1 MDNAPG
7 RESALSPWS
16 CTMIRL
22 ADSGDEPPLRV
33 MALHALLYCERLFY
47 LEEVEEIRVAD
58 ANVYAG
64 RRLHL
69 ERVSLDDETPELR
82 SFEVASEAWGLV
94 GKVDAVRKRDG
105 AWIAYE
111 HKRGRCRRGD
121 DNEPLAWP
129 SDRIQA
135 VAYAVL
141 VEEQL
146 GEPVRQARV
155 RYHADNVTVLL
166 EIDDAA
172 RDDLRTA
179 IARARALR
187 QSTERPPLTDNE
199 RLCPK
204 CSLNVVCLPEEE
216 RLAAPDDNA
225 TSDAAEAPR
234 LFPSNRERHTLH
246 ITANKARIGRS
257 GESLLVETEEG
268 KQKIAIEQCDSILIH
283 GYGQLTTQALHLCAY
298 RGVAVDWL
306 SYGGRFVAGISASPG
321 RVQQRIRQYRALT
334 DDSVRLDLS
343 RRTVHA
349 KVESQLRYLLRASRG
364 DSECR
369 ESIKEPIS
377 RIREVMSKVDH
388 IGSVDSL
395 RGLEGM
401 AAKSYFAAVPRLL
414 SSRVDPRMAP
424 NGRSKHPPEDRFNA
438 LLSFG
443 YGMLFALVHRT
454 LLGVGLE
461 PAFGFFH
468 LPRSSAPP
476 LVLDLVELFR
486 VPLVDMPVIGSV
498 NRNRWDPDEDF
509 TIAGRQVWLSEDGRK
524 KAIGLFE
531 ERLNETYRHPFTGQS
546 MTYARITELEARLL
560 EKEWTG
566 APGLYAR
573 MRMR

>member
-1 MDNAPG
+1 
-7 RESALSPWS
+7 
-16 CTMIRL
+16 MIRP
-22 ADSGDEPPLRV
+22 ADAGDQPPLRV

-82 SFEVASEAWGLV
+82 SFEVASNDWGLV

-111 HKRGRCRRGD
+111 HKKGRCRRGEN
-121 DNEPLAWP
+121 NEPLPWS

-146 GEPVRQARV
+146 GEPVRQARI
-155 RYHADNVTVLL
+155 RYHADNVTAMVDV
-166 EIDDAA
+166 DDAA
-172 RDDLRTA
+172 RDDLRA
-179 IARARALR
+179 AVARARELR
-187 QSTERPPLTDNE
+187 KSTDRPPVTENE

-216 RLAAPDDNA
+216 RLAAGP
-225 TSDAAEAPR
+225 AAQSPPR
-234 LFPSNRERHTLH
+234 LYPSARERHTLH
-246 ITANKARIGRS
+246 VTSAKARIGRS
-257 GESLLVETEEG
+257 GESLVVDSEDG
-268 KQKIAIEQCDSILIH
+268 KQKIAVEQLDSILIH
-283 GYGQLTTQALHLCAY
+283 GYAQLSTQALHLCAY

-306 SYGGRFVAGISASPG
+306 SFGGRFVAGVSASPG
-321 RVQQRIRQYRALT
+321 RVQQRIRQYQALT
-334 DDSVRLDLS
+334 NETLCLELA

-349 KVESQLRYLLRASRG
+349 KVETQLRYALRATRG
-364 DSECR
+364 QPALR
-369 ESIKEPIS
+369 AAAQEPID
-377 RIREVMSKVDH
+377 RLRAALAKVGDAA
-388 IGSVDSL
+388 SFDSL
-395 RGLEGM
+395 RGLEGLG
-401 AAKSYFAAVPRLL
+401 AKAYFAVLPRLL
-414 SSRVDPRMAP
+414 SDRTDAQLIP

-461 PAFGFFH
+461 SALGFFH
-468 LPRSSAPP
+468 QPRSAAPP
-476 LVLDLVELFR
+476 LVLDLVEIFR
-486 VPLVDMPVIGSV
+486 VPLVDMPTVGSV
-498 NRNRWDPDEDF
+498 NRNRWNPADDF
-509 TIAGRQVWLSEDGRK
+509 TAAGKQVWLSDSGRK

-531 ERLNETYRHPFTGQS
+531 ERLNEMYRHPFTGQS
-546 MTYARITELEARLL
+546 MTYARIVELEARLL

>member
-1 MDNAPG
+1 MFRPG
-7 RESALSPWS
+7 EPS
-16 CTMIRL
+16 
-22 ADSGDEPPLRV
+22 DEPPLRV

-69 ERVSLDDETPELR
+69 ERVSLEDETPELR
-82 SFEVASEAWGLV
+82 SFDVSSDAWGLV

-105 AWIAYE
+105 AWVAYE
-111 HKRGRCRRGD
+111 HKKGRCRRGD
-121 DNEPLAWP
+121 ENEPLAWP

-141 VEEQL
+141 VEDQL
-146 GEPVRQARV
+146 GEPVRQARL

-166 EIDDAA
+166 DIDDIA
-172 RDDLRTA
+172 RDDLRGA
-179 IARARALR
+179 IARARVLR
-187 QSTERPPLTDNE
+187 ESSQRPPVTENE

-204 CSLNVVCLPEEE
+204 CSLAVVCLPEEE
-216 RLAAPDDNA
+216 RLAEADA
-225 TSDAAEAPR
+225 TPVEPPR
-234 LFPSNRERHTLH
+234 LYPSNRERHTLH
-246 ITANKARIGRS
+246 VVASKARIGRS
-257 GESLLVETEEG
+257 GESLSIETEDG
-268 KQKIAIEQCDSILIH
+268 RQKIAIEQIDSILIH

-298 RGVAVDWL
+298 RGVSVDWL
-306 SYGGRFVAGISASPG
+306 TGGGRFIAGVSASPG

-334 DDSVRLDLS
+334 DEAVRLNLA

-364 DSECR
+364 NAPTR
-369 ESIKEPIS
+369 QAVQEPVD
-377 RIREVMSKVDH
+377 RIREVMSKLDQAENA
-388 IGSVDSL
+388 DSL

-401 AAKSYFAAVPRLL
+401 AAKSYFAALPRVL
-414 SSRVDPRMAP
+414 SPRVDPQLIP
-424 NGRSKHPPEDRFNA
+424 NGRSKHPPRDRFNA

-443 YGMLFALVHRT
+443 YGMLFALLHRT

-461 PAFGFFH
+461 PALGFFH
-468 LPRSSAPP
+468 QPRSSAPP

-486 VPLVDMPVIGSV
+486 VPLVDMPVVGSV
-498 NRNRWDPDEDF
+498 NRNQWSSDEDF
-509 TIAGRQVWLSEDGRK
+509 TIAGRQVWLSDDGRK

-531 ERLNETYRHPFTGQS
+531 ERLNESYRHPFTGQS
-546 MTYARITELEARLL
+546 MTYARIVELEARLL
-560 EKEWTG
+560 EKEWSG

-573 MRMR
+573 LRIR

>member
-1 MDNAPG
+1 
-7 RESALSPWS
+7 
-16 CTMIRL
+16 MIRP

-82 SFEVASEAWGLV
+82 SFEVSSETWGLV

-105 AWIAYE
+105 VWVAYE
-111 HKRGRCRRGD
+111 HKKGRCRRGD
-121 DNEPLAWP
+121 EDEPLAWP

-146 GEPVRQARV
+146 GDTVRQARI
-155 RYHADNVTVLL
+155 RYHADNVTVLVD
-166 EIDDAA
+166 IDEAA
-172 RDDLRTA
+172 RQDLRDA
-179 IARARALR
+179 IDRARVLSK
-187 QSTERPPLTDNE
+187 STERPPVTENE

-204 CSLNVVCLPEEE
+204 CSLAVVCLPEEE
-216 RLAAPDDNA
+216 RLAEIDVA
-225 TSDAAEAPR
+225 TAEPPR

-246 ITANKARIGRS
+246 VAATKARIGRS
-257 GESLLVETEEG
+257 GESLLIETEDG
-268 KQKIAIEQCDSILIH
+268 RQKIAIEQVDSILIH

-306 SYGGRFVAGISASPG
+306 TFGGRFVAGVSASPG

-334 DDSVRLDLS
+334 DDIVRLNLAQ
-343 RRTVHA
+343 RTVHA

-364 DSECR
+364 DSAYR
-369 ESIKEPIS
+369 QSVQEPIN
-377 RIREVMSKVDH
+377 RIREVLPKLDQV
-388 IGSVDSL
+388 GSADSL

-401 AAKSYFAAVPRLL
+401 AAKAYFAALPRLL
-414 SSRVDPRMAP
+414 SSRVDALLVPS
-424 NGRSKHPPEDRFNA
+424 GRSKHPPEDRFNA

-454 LLGVGLE
+454 LLGIGLE

-468 LPRSSAPP
+468 QPRSSAPP

-486 VPLVDMPVIGSV
+486 VPLVDMPVVGSV
-498 NRNRWDPDEDF
+498 NRNRWSPDNDF
-509 TIAGRQVWLSEDGRK
+509 TIAGRQVWLSDDGRK
-524 KAIGLFE
+524 KAIALFE
-531 ERLNETYRHPFTGQS
+531 ERLNEAYRHPFTGQS
-546 MTYARITELEARLL
+546 MSYARIVELEARLL

-573 MRMR
+573 LRMR

>member
-1 MDNAPG
+1 
-7 RESALSPWS
+7 
-16 CTMIRL
+16 MIRSSL
-22 ADSGDEPPLRV
+22 PGDEPPLRV

-69 ERVSLDDETPELR
+69 ERLPLDDETPEYR
-82 SFEVASEAWGLV
+82 SLEVSSDTWGLV

-111 HKRGRCRRGD
+111 HKKGRCRRGEND
-121 DNEPLAWP
+121 EPLAWP
-129 SDRIQA
+129 SDRIQV

-155 RYHADNVTVLL
+155 RYHADNVTAFVDV
-166 EIDDAA
+166 DDAA
-172 RDDLRTA
+172 REDLRNT
-179 IARARALR
+179 IARARELR
-187 QSTERPPLTDNE
+187 NSTERPPVTENE
-199 RLCPK
+199 RLCAK
-204 CSLNVVCLPEEE
+204 CSLVVVCLPEEE
-216 RLAAPDDNA
+216 RLLAGNGE
-225 TSDAAEAPR
+225 DAVPPR

-246 ITANKARIGRS
+246 ITSPKARVGRS
-257 GESLLVETEEG
+257 NESLLVESEEG
-268 KQKIAIEQCDSILIH
+268 KQRIPIEQIDSILLH
-283 GYGQLTTQALHLCAY
+283 GYGQVSTQALHLCSY
-298 RGVAVDWL
+298 RGVGVTWL
-306 SYGGRFVAGISASPG
+306 TFGGRFVAGTSASPG
-321 RVQQRIRQYRALT
+321 RVQQRIRQYHAL
-334 DDSVRLDLS
+334 SSEALCLELA

-364 DSECR
+364 DSANRQAVQESLDRMR
-369 ESIKEPIS
+369 EALRKLDQVTSL
-377 RIREVMSKVDH
+377 
-388 IGSVDSL
+388 DSL
-395 RGLEGM
+395 RGLEGI
-401 AAKSYFAAVPRLL
+401 AAKSYFAALPSLL
-414 SSRVDPRMAP
+414 SSRCDPLMIP

-461 PAFGFFH
+461 PSLGFYH
-468 LPRSSAPP
+468 QPRSAAPP
-476 LVLDLVELFR
+476 LVLDLVEIFR
-486 VPLVDMPVIGSV
+486 VPLVDIPTVGSV
-498 NRNRWDPDEDF
+498 NRSQWETETDF
-509 TIAGRQVWLSEDGRK
+509 TLAADHIWLSDDGRK

-531 ERLNETYRHPFTGQS
+531 ERLNEMYKHPFTGQS
-546 MTYARITELEARLL
+546 LAYARIVELEARLL

-573 MRMR
+573 MRLR

>member
-1 MDNAPG
+1 
-7 RESALSPWS
+7 
-16 CTMIRL
+16 MIL
-22 ADSGDEPPLRV
+22 PADVGHEPPLRV

-82 SFEVASEAWGLV
+82 SYEVSSEAWGLV

-105 AWIAYE
+105 VWVAYE
-111 HKRGRCRRGD
+111 HKKGRCRRGD
-121 DNEPLAWP
+121 EDEPLAWP

-135 VAYAVL
+135 IAYAVL

-146 GEPVRQARV
+146 GEPVCQARV
-155 RYHADNVTVLL
+155 RYHADNVTVL
-166 EIDDAA
+166 IDIDEAA
-172 RDDLRTA
+172 RQDLRDA
-179 IARARALR
+179 IDRARVLR
-187 QSTERPPLTDNE
+187 LSTERPPVTENE

-204 CSLNVVCLPEEE
+204 CSLAVVCLPEEE
-216 RLAAPDDNA
+216 RLAEA
-225 TSDAAEAPR
+225 SAAAVEPPR
-234 LFPSNRERHTLH
+234 LFPSNRERHTVH
-246 ITANKARIGRS
+246 VASAKARIGRS
-257 GESLLVETEEG
+257 GESLLIETEDG
-268 KQKIAIEQCDSILIH
+268 RQKIAIEQVDSILIH
-283 GYGQLTTQALHLCAY
+283 GYGQLTTQALHLCAH

-306 SYGGRFVAGISASPG
+306 TFGGRFVAGVSTSPG

-334 DDSVRLDLS
+334 DDAVRLKLAQ
-343 RRTVHA
+343 RTIHA

-364 DSECR
+364 DSSCR
-369 ESIKEPIS
+369 QAVREPIN
-377 RIREVMSKVDH
+377 RMRGALSKVDEV
-388 IGSVDSL
+388 GSADSL
-395 RGLEGM
+395 RGLEGI
-401 AAKSYFAAVPRLL
+401 AAKEYFAALPRLL
-414 SSRVDPRMAP
+414 SSRVESRLIP

-461 PAFGFFH
+461 PALGFFH
-468 LPRSSAPP
+468 QPRSSAPP

-486 VPLVDMPVIGSV
+486 VPLVDMPVVGSV
-498 NRNRWDPDEDF
+498 NRNQWSPDDDF
-509 TIAGRQVWLSEDGRK
+509 TIAGRQVWLSDDGRK

-531 ERLNETYRHPFTGQS
+531 ERLNEAYRHPFTGQS
-546 MTYARITELEARLL
+546 MSYARIVELEARLL

>member
-1 MDNAPG
+1 
-7 RESALSPWS
+7 L
-16 CTMIRL
+16 IK
-22 ADSGDEPPLRV
+22 V
-33 MALHALLYCERLFY
+33 YCERLFY

-82 SFEVASEAWGLV
+82 SFEVSSDTWGLV

-105 AWIAYE
+105 AWVAYE
-111 HKRGRCRRGD
+111 HKKGRCRRGD

-146 GEPVRQARV
+146 GEPVCQARL

-166 EIDDAA
+166 DVDDAA
-172 RDDLRTA
+172 RGDLRAA
-179 IARARALR
+179 IARARELR
-187 QSTERPPLTDNE
+187 QSTERPPVTENE
-199 RLCPK
+199 RLCAK
-204 CSLNVVCLPEEE
+204 CSLAVVCLPEEE
-216 RLAAPDDNA
+216 RL
-225 TSDAAEAPR
+225 TERESTAAEPPR

-246 ITANKARIGRS
+246 VAAAKARIGRS

-268 KQKIAIEQCDSILIH
+268 KQKIAIEQVDSILIH

-306 SYGGRFVAGISASPG
+306 TFGGRFVAGTSASPG

-334 DDSVRLDLS
+334 DDGVRLDLS

-349 KVESQLRYLLRASRG
+349 KVQSQLQYMLRASRG
-364 DSECR
+364 DVTCR
-369 ESIKEPIS
+369 EAVREPID
-377 RIREVMSKVDH
+377 RIREVMPKVES

-395 RGLEGM
+395 RGLEGI
-401 AAKSYFAAVPRLL
+401 AAKAYFAALPQLL
-414 SSRVDPRMAP
+414 SARVDPLMIP
-424 NGRSKHPPEDRFNA
+424 KGRSKHPPEDRFNA

-461 PAFGFFH
+461 PALGFFH
-468 LPRSSAPP
+468 EPRSSAPP
-476 LVLDLVELFR
+476 LVMDVMEIFR
-486 VPLVDMPVIGSV
+486 VPLVDMPVVGSV
-498 NRNRWDPDEDF
+498 NRNQWSPDDDF
-509 TIAGRQVWLSEDGRK
+509 TVAGRQIWLSDEGRK

-531 ERLNETYRHPFTGQS
+531 ERLNEAYRHPFTGQS
-546 MTYARITELEARLL
+546 LSYSRIVELEARLL
-560 EKEWTG
+560 KKEWAG

>member
-1 MDNAPG
+1 
-7 RESALSPWS
+7 
-16 CTMIRL
+16 MIL
-22 ADSGDEPPLRV
+22 PADAGHEPPLRV

-82 SFEVASEAWGLV
+82 SYEVSSETWGLV
-94 GKVDAVRKRDG
+94 GKVDAIRKRDG
-105 AWIAYE
+105 AWVAYE
-111 HKRGRCRRGD
+111 HKKGRCRRGD
-121 DNEPLAWP
+121 ENEPLAWP

-135 VAYAVL
+135 VAYSVL

-146 GEPVRQARV
+146 GEPVREARI
-155 RYHADNVTVLL
+155 RYHADNVTAFV
-166 EIDDAA
+166 EIDDVA
-172 RDDLRTA
+172 REDLRNT
-179 IARARALR
+179 IARARELR
-187 QSTERPPLTDNE
+187 RVSARPAVTENE

-204 CSLNVVCLPEEE
+204 CSLAVVCLPEEE
-216 RLAAPDDNA
+216 RLAKEDTKPVDP
-225 TSDAAEAPR
+225 PR

-246 ITANKARIGRS
+246 IASAKARVGRS

-268 KQKIAIEQCDSILIH
+268 RQKIAIEQVDSILIH
-283 GYGQLTTQALHLCAY
+283 GYGQLTTQALHLCAH

-306 SYGGRFVAGISASPG
+306 TFGGRFVAGVSASAE
-321 RVQQRIRQYRALT
+321 RIQQRIRQYQALT
-334 DDSVRLDLS
+334 GELLRLELAK
-343 RRTVHA
+343 RTIRA

-364 DSECR
+364 NSACR
-369 ESIKEPIS
+369 QAVQQPIE
-377 RIREVMSKVDH
+377 RIREVMAKLGQA
-388 IGSVDSL
+388 GSADSL
-395 RGLEGM
+395 RGLEGI
-401 AAKSYFAAVPRLL
+401 AAKAYFAALPRLI
-414 SSRVDPRMAP
+414 SARVDSRLVP

-454 LLGVGLE
+454 LRAVGLE

-468 LPRSSAPP
+468 QPRSSAPP

-486 VPLVDMPVIGSV
+486 VPLVDMPVVGSV
-498 NRNRWDPDEDF
+498 NRNQWNADGDF
-509 TIAGRQVWLSEDGRK
+509 TIAGTQVWLSDEGRK

-531 ERLNETYRHPFTGQS
+531 DRLNEMYRHPFTGQS
-546 MTYARITELEARLL
+546 MSYARIVELEARLL

>member
-1 MDNAPG
+1 
-7 RESALSPWS
+7 
-16 CTMIRL
+16 MIRA
-22 ADSGDEPPLRV
+22 ADLGDEPPIRV

-58 ANVYAG
+58 GNVYAG

-69 ERVSLDDETPELR
+69 ERVSLDDETPEMR
-82 SFEVASEAWGLV
+82 SYDVSSEAWGVV

-105 AWIAYE
+105 VWIAYE
-111 HKRGRCRRGD
+111 HKKGRCRRGES
-121 DNEPLAWP
+121 NEPLAWP

-146 GEPVRQARV
+146 GEPVKQARV

-166 EIDDAA
+166 DIDDAA
-172 RDDLRTA
+172 RNDLRTA
-179 IARARALR
+179 IRRARVLR
-187 QSTERPPLTDNE
+187 ESTERPPVTENT

-204 CSLNVVCLPEEE
+204 CSLAVVCLPEEE
-216 RLAAPDDNA
+216 RLALDHADELP
-225 TSDAAEAPR
+225 PR
-234 LFPSNRERHTLH
+234 LFPSSRERHTLH
-246 ITANKARIGRS
+246 VTTAKTRVGRS
-257 GESLLVETEEG
+257 GESLLVESETG
-268 KQKIAIEQCDSILIH
+268 KQKIPIEQIDSILIH

-306 SYGGRFVAGISASPG
+306 TFGGRFMAGTSASPG

-334 DDSVRLDLS
+334 NEALCLDLS

-349 KVESQLRYLLRASRG
+349 KVESQLKYLLRASRTDG
-364 DSECR
+364 AVR
-369 ESIKEPIS
+369 QSIQEPID
-377 RIREVMSKVDH
+377 RIRAALSKVDQAAG
-388 IGSVDSL
+388 IDSL
-395 RGLEGM
+395 RGLEGI
-401 AAKSYFAAVPRLL
+401 AAKDYFAALPRLL
-414 SSRVDPRMAP
+414 SSRIDPQLIP

-461 PAFGFFH
+461 PALGFFH
-468 LPRSSAPP
+468 QPRSAAPP
-476 LVLDLVELFR
+476 LVMDVVEIFR
-486 VPLVDMPVIGSV
+486 VPLVDMPVVGSV
-498 NRNRWDPDEDF
+498 NRNQWNPDSDF
-509 TIAGRQVWLSEDGRK
+509 TIAGRQVWLSDDGRK
-524 KAIGLFE
+524 KAIALFE
-531 ERLNETYRHPFTGQS
+531 ERLTEMYRHPFTSQS
-546 MTYARITELEARLL
+546 MSYARIVELESRLL
-560 EKEWTG
+560 EKEWSN

>member
-1 MDNAPG
+1 MLRSG
-7 RESALSPWS
+7 
-16 CTMIRL
+16 
-22 ADSGDEPPLRV
+22 DSGDEPPIRV

-64 RRLHL
+64 RRLHV

-82 SFEVASEAWGLV
+82 SLEVSSNHWGLV

-111 HKRGRCRRGD
+111 HKKGRCRRGD
-121 DNEPLAWP
+121 ENEPLAWP

-141 VEEQL
+141 VEEHF
-146 GEPVRQARV
+146 GEPVRQARI
-155 RYHADNVTVLL
+155 RYHADSVTVLL
-166 EIDDAA
+166 DIDEVA
-172 RDDLRTA
+172 RQDLRAA
-179 IARARALR
+179 IARARQMR
-187 QSTERPPLTDNE
+187 ESTERPPVTENE
-199 RLCPK
+199 RLCPN
-204 CSLNVVCLPEEE
+204 CSLAVVCLPEEE
-216 RLAAPDDNA
+216 RLAAVE
-225 TSDAAEAPR
+225 AAVIEPPR

-246 ITANKARIGRS
+246 VASAKARIGRS

-268 KQKIAIEQCDSILIH
+268 RQKIAIEQVDSILIH
-283 GYGQLTTQALHLCAY
+283 GYGQLTTQALHLCAH

-306 SYGGRFVAGISASPG
+306 TFGGRFVAGISASPG

-334 DDSVRLDLS
+334 DDDVRLKLS
-343 RRTVHA
+343 RQTVHA
-349 KVESQLRYLLRASRG
+349 KVESQLRYVLRASRG
-364 DSECR
+364 NPSCR
-369 ESIKEPIS
+369 QAVQEPID
-377 RIREVMSKVDH
+377 RMREVMPKLDRVANA
-388 IGSVDSL
+388 DSL
-395 RGLEGM
+395 RGLEGI
-401 AAKSYFAAVPRLL
+401 AAKAYFASLPRLL
-414 SSRVDPRMAP
+414 TSRVDGLLVP
-424 NGRSKHPPEDRFNA
+424 NGRTKHPPEDRFNA

-461 PAFGFFH
+461 PALGFFH

-486 VPLVDMPVIGSV
+486 VPLVDMPVVGSV
-498 NRNRWDPDEDF
+498 NRNQWNPTDDF
-509 TIAGRQVWLSEDGRK
+509 TIAGRQVWLSESGRK

-531 ERLNETYRHPFTGQS
+531 ERLNEAYRHPFTGQS
-546 MTYARITELEARLL
+546 MTYARIVELEARLL

-573 MRMR
+573 LRMR